1 MGARPSTEAG
11 RGELVTSTVLVI
23 AVVRHQALQVSI
35 PLHTL
40 PTQPEH
46 CWDVLFPD
54 ASLRRVCTT
63 PLWTLR
69 LYILV

>member
-35 PLHTL
+35 ALHTL
-40 PTQPEH
+40 PTQAEH